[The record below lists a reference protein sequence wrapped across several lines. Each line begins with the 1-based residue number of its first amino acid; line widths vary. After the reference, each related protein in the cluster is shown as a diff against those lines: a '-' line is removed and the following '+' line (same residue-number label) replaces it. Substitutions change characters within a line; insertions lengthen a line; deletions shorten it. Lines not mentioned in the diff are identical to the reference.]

1 MRLRRWK
8 ENHLRI
14 SLTGIMMIGIGSA
27 TCFAQIFQTATA
39 LNSNSGETLPDAPGA
54 SSQTDVSSASPR
66 TPPAA
71 TTPDGFPSRSARGKR
86 YLYELVGPGAFIGPA
101 IITTIDQ
108 VRGLNVGYP
117 NDGYPYPGY
126 KGPEKHPTHGA
137 PPEWGQGMGGFS
149 KRYASNFGMGMI
161 GTTTRYGL
169 GELLRQD
176 VAYHPCTCT
185 GVMPR
190 TVHAVTQSFVA
201 HTRSGK
207 AVLSVPAIVAPFVAA
222 ESGVAG
228 WYPSRF
234 SVSDSLRI
242 SGNFYI
248 GLPIGNLI
256 GEFTGK

>member
-1 MRLRRWK
+1 MEPKQWNDICMRV
-8 ENHLRI
+8 
-14 SLTGIMMIGIGSA
+14 SFAGILMLGVGSA
-27 TCFAQIFQTATA
+27 ACFAQIPQTETK
-39 LNSNSGETLPDAPGA
+39 LNSTSSEPLPDAPSA
-54 SSQTDVSSASPR
+54 SLREDWPASPR
-66 TPPAA
+66 VAPGLMPTYV
-71 TTPDGFPSRSARGKR
+71 FPSRSSRGKR
-86 YLYELVGPGAFIGPA
+86 YLYELLGPGAFIGPTFIA
-101 IITTIDQ
+101 TIDQ
-108 VRGLNVGYP
+108 IHGLSVGYP

-126 KGPEKHPTHGA
+126 NGPEKHPAHGA
-137 PPEWGQGMGGFS
+137 PPEWGQGMAGFS

-161 GTTTRYGL
+161 GATTRYGL

-176 VAYHPCTCT
+176 VAYHRCACT
-185 GVMPR
+185 GLMPR
-190 TVHAVTQSFVA
+190 TLHAVTQSFVA

-242 SGNFYI
+242 SSNFYI
-248 GLPIGNLI
+248 GFPIGNLI